1 MWRSGA
7 KFQVLFNLAT
17 GSNYSVTDYVKIPAF
32 NFFEKVNKGQLK
44 MVNANY

>member
-17 GSNYSVTDYVKIPAF
+17 GSNYLITDYVKIPAF
-32 NFFEKVNKGQLK
+32 KVNKGQLK